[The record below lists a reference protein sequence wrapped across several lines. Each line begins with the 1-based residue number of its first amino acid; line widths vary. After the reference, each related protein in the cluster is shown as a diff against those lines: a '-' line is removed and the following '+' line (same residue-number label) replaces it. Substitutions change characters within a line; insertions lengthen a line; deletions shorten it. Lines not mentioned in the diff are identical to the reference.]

1 METMKKG
8 KPSDWMKTQMNSS
21 FLDEL
26 DCITDTTDE
35 ENEDLP
41 YDGDLGITCQHS
53 NYSDNLSDCTY
64 IKHISD
70 IFLNISC
77 SEDNKNIKA
86 AANYETQPQPEEVFN
101 YHTCATET
109 TGISVEMPGSEAS
122 FKKELPVGGFS
133 SPDRKEHLTDSKM
146 SNVLLRH
153 FSKGELITTCQLIEY
168 ETIPEIS
175 FTESIDETMNKLETS
190 ELAKCPLSHEKRTTN
205 LEEYHLEKHEE
216 IKIGKKD
223 QTLLNENTF
232 VSKRSISTTS
242 ECGCIQEGSPLIS
255 KNEDMH
261 IFQNTQK
268 EQRDPFKRTGSSH
281 ELKFGQGQV
290 HYCLPDFSKVAPEV
304 KIPKRND
311 NNKSV
316 PITERTKTFP
326 ILPCKSVIVND
337 IVENKNYFDSVEV
350 ENKEEM
356 SVPESLQQLEMLT
369 QYADAQNHIDHLRFN
384 PKILP
389 QSDFPNPSFA
399 IYSGGTE
406 TSSEDFALHP
416 PVPIQPMLGLSEAGL
431 QSGATVS
438 TLPSAGT
445 VEAHCLNP
453 SNLLPEL
460 TQGKKMTQILKEQTD
475 QLKMRVEDFSKHMT
489 QETFLLQDKY
499 LVLNQLKRC
508 LDALEQNYLTAREEH
523 RNLQLQNYKDKSINV
538 GKFDPER
545 KVEGEIFR
553 LGILL
558 EDIHERTDASK
569 CSLSPLLT
577 PYESAHSSYSLC
589 ESSGNSSITDPPE
602 RTAVETAF
610 LHEKNKVENTSHSTD
625 VIPQT
630 NHKLS
635 LEGDK
640 CNPYPR
646 VQLKLQKRDE
656 STSKREMEP
665 LVKGGLLA
673 NKHSPNV
680 MRFLSSEEIH
690 GAEGLG
696 SHSQGKLSQKSK
708 ANEESMERSLNFWQ
722 IASPS
727 KARSYNMCSV
737 EHDIHLNILKE
748 EEKLAQSSDHCFHER
763 LEKSPDKSDDTVRPK
778 LKIHFTNMADKEL
791 YSVRSNE
798 NIQEMKTGR
807 CSIFIQGK
815 PTDLSDTNLSSD
827 SEDISAC
834 DSYND
839 SRSEEFLNHET
850 ENYKTFNTRLHG
862 ERKGIRHRCT
872 RGSKNQFKLRNYKE
886 FAQSCALCRNKNS
899 SLTSYSQKRIY
910 TQKAYRS
917 NQPHQLVNRL
927 SERQKV
933 ETAKTCYSSTY
944 DTVTLS
950 PQYLPRK
957 TTPGSKSAVNIRSRN
972 VSDPNANIL
981 SSTLDH
987 AIQTANSLKKT
998 TERMV
1003 QAVSEDLAKVRSKQL

>member
-1 METMKKG
+1 MPYNQDMETMKKG
-8 KPSDWMKTQMNSS
+8 KPSDWMKTPTNSS
-21 FLDEL
+21 FLNEL

-41 YDGDLGITCQHS
+41 YDGDLGITCPPS
-53 NYSDNLSDCTY
+53 NYSDNLSDCTC

-86 AANYETQPQPEEVFN
+86 AANYETHPQPEEVFS
-101 YHTCATET
+101 YHTCATKT

-133 SPDRKEHLTDSKM
+133 RPDRQEHLTDSKM

-153 FSKGELITTCQLIEY
+153 FSKGELITTCPLIEC

-205 LEEYHLEKHEE
+205 FEEYHLEKHK
-216 IKIGKKD
+216 KINTGEKD
-223 QTLLNENTF
+223 QTLLNKNTF
-232 VSKRSISTTS
+232 VSKRSISATS
-242 ECGCIQEGSPLIS
+242 ECGCIQESSPLIS
-255 KNEDMH
+255 QNEDTH
-261 IFQNTQK
+261 IFHNTKK

-281 ELKFGQGQV
+281 KLKFSQGQV
-290 HYCLPDFSKVAPEV
+290 HYCLPDFSKVALEFKV
-304 KIPKRND
+304 PKRND

-326 ILPCKSVIVND
+326 ILPSKSVTVND
-337 IVENKNYFDSVEV
+337 TEDDKNYFDSVEV
-350 ENKEEM
+350 ENQEEM
-356 SVPESLQQLEMLT
+356 TVPELLQQLE
-369 QYADAQNHIDHLRFN
+369 Q
-384 PKILP
+384 ILP

-399 IYSGGTE
+399 IYSRGTD
-406 TSSEDFALHP
+406 TSSEVFALHA
-416 PVPIQPMLGLSEAGL
+416 PIPMQPMLGLSEAGL
-431 QSGATVS
+431 QCGATVS

-445 VEAHCLNP
+445 VETHCLNP
-453 SNLLPEL
+453 SNLLPEI

-475 QLKMRVEDFSKHMT
+475 QLRMRVEDFSKHMT

-553 LGILL
+553 LGMLL
-558 EDIHERTDASK
+558 EDIHEQTDDRK
-569 CSLSPLLT
+569 RGLSPLLT

-589 ESSGNSSITDPPE
+589 ESSGNSSINDPPE
-602 RTAVETAF
+602 RTAIETAF
-610 LHEKNKVENTSHSTD
+610 LHKNDEVENTSHTID

-630 NHKLS
+630 NHKLP

-640 CNPYPR
+640 CNPYPH
-646 VQLKLQKRDE
+646 VQLKLQKSNE
-656 STSKREMEP
+656 STPKREMEP

-673 NKHSPNV
+673 NKSSPNV
-680 MRFLSSEEIH
+680 MRFLSPEEIH
-690 GAEGLG
+690 SAERLG
-696 SHSQGKLSQKSK
+696 SHSQGKLSQKFN
-708 ANEESMERSLNFWQ
+708 ADEVHTESN
-722 IASPS
+722 
-727 KARSYNMCSV
+727 K
-737 EHDIHLNILKE
+737 
-748 EEKLAQSSDHCFHER
+748 
-763 LEKSPDKSDDTVRPK
+763 
-778 LKIHFTNMADKEL
+778 
-791 YSVRSNE
+791 
-798 NIQEMKTGR
+798 NIQERKTGR
-807 CSIFIQGK
+807 SSIFIQRK

-827 SEDISAC
+827 SEDISTC
-834 DSYND
+834 GSYND
-839 SRSEEFLNHET
+839 SQSEEFLNHRT
-850 ENYKTFNTRLHG
+850 ENYKAFSTRLHG

-872 RGSKNQFKLRNYKE
+872 RGSGDQFKLKNYKE
-886 FAQSCALCRNKNS
+886 FSQSCALCRNKVS
-899 SLTSYSQKRIY
+899 SLTSYSQKRIS
-910 TQKAYRS
+910 TQKAYR
-917 NQPHQLVNRL
+917 NKPPHQLVNRL
-927 SERQKV
+927 SERQNI
-933 ETAKTCYSSTY
+933 ETAKTCYSSMY
-944 DTVTLS
+944 DTVILS
-950 PQYLPRK
+950 PQCLPRK
-957 TTPGSKSAVNIRSRN
+957 KTPGSKSAVNIRNRN
-972 VSDPNANIL
+972 II